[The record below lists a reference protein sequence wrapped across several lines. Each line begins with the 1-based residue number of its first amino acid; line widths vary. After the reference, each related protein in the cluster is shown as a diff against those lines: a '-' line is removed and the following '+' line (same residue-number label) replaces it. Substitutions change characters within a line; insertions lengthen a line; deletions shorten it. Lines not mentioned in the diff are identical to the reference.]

1 MTSGSSE
8 AQAATFKS
16 SFNDRVTIPDS
27 ENPKRWSNGK
37 KRTITV
43 VASLMTFSVT
53 FASSI
58 FSTAERQTAAEFH
71 VSHEVMILGLSL
83 FMLGYCFGPLLW
95 GPLSESHG
103 RRLPLM
109 LGVIVFC
116 IFQVPVAVA
125 QNVPTIVICRFIGG
139 LFACSP
145 LSIVGATLADIWDP
159 VERGIAACIYS
170 GATFSGPVLGP
181 IVGGFVV
188 DSYLGWR
195 WTAWLTLI
203 QGVFFWV
210 LGMMFVPETHAP
222 TLLRRF
228 QARECSSDAGE
239 ELGQLNATSPVSHM
253 NWREFLTKYLARPL
267 VIMLASEP
275 ILLLTTLYMSLLYGT
290 LYLFFEAYPISFQ
303 DQRGWNA
310 GVGALP
316 FLSISAGVI
325 CGNLT
330 IAATTVFRLKRKY
343 DEGGG
348 VVAPEERLIPMMV
361 GAVVLP
367 PGLFWFAWTSS
378 PHITWIPQVL
388 AGIPIGKGIQVIYT
402 MDLNYILDVYTP
414 YAAPAVSA
422 NTFVRSMAATGFP
435 LFATPMYDRLGINW
449 ATSLLGF
456 VSVLMMPVPIL
467 FYIYGERLRKLGRYS
482 VT

>member
-1 MTSGSSE
+1 MVSGSSD

-16 SFNDRVTIPDS
+16 STEVRTTIADS
-27 ENPKRWSNGK
+27 ENPKKWPKEK
-37 KRTITV
+37 KWTITV

-58 FSTAERQTAAEFH
+58 FSTAEKQTAAEFQ
-71 VSHEVMILGLSL
+71 VSHEVTILGLSL

-125 QNVPTIVICRFIGG
+125 QNVQTIIICRFIGG

-188 DSYLGWR
+188 NSYLGWR

-210 LGMMFVPETHAP
+210 LGMIFVPETHAP

-228 QARECSSDAGE
+228 QARECGSGARE
-239 ELGQLNATSPVSHM
+239 ELGQSSTTSPVSHM
-253 NWREFLTKYLARPL
+253 NWREFMTKYLARPL
-267 VIMLASEP
+267 VMLASEP
-275 ILLLTTLYMSLLYGT
+275 ILLLTTLYMSLVYGT

-316 FLSISAGVI
+316 FLSISAGVV

-330 IAATTVFRLKRKY
+330 IAATTILRLKRKY
-343 DEGGG
+343 NEGGG
-348 VVAPEERLIPMMV
+348 KVAPEERLIPMMA

-388 AGIPIGKGIQVIYT
+388 AGIPIGMGIQVIYT
-402 MDLNYILDVYTP
+402 MGLNYILDVYTP
-414 YAAPAVSA
+414 YAASAVSA
-422 NTFVRSMAATGFP
+422 NTFVRSMAAAGSH
-435 LFATPMYDRLGINW
+435 L
-449 ATSLLGF
+449 
-456 VSVLMMPVPIL
+456 PIL
-467 FYIYGERLRKLGRYS
+467 FYVYGERLRKLGRYS

>member
-8 AQAATFKS
+8 ARGATLRS
-16 SFNDRVTIPDS
+16 SLNDIATIPVS
-27 ENPKRWSNGK
+27 ENPKNWSKGK
-37 KRTITV
+37 KWIITV

-58 FSTAERQTAAEFH
+58 FSTAEKQTAAEFH

-159 VERGIAACIYS
+159 VERGFAACIYS
-170 GATFSGPVLGP
+170 SATFSGPVLGP

-203 QGVFFWV
+203 QGAFFWV
-210 LGMMFVPETHAP
+210 LGMVFVPETHAL

-228 QARECSSDAGE
+228 QARECSSDARY
-239 ELGQLNATSPVSHM
+239 ELGQASTKPPASHM
-253 NWREFLTKYLARPL
+253 NGREFLTKYLARPL
-267 VIMLASEP
+267 VMLTFEP
-275 ILLLTTLYMSLLYGT
+275 VLLLTTLYMSLVYGT

-316 FLSISAGVI
+316 FLGITVGVV

-343 DEGGG
+343 KEGGG
-348 VVAPEERLIPMMV
+348 KVAPEERLIPMMV

-378 PHITWIPQVL
+378 PHITWVPQVL
-388 AGIPIGKGIQVIYT
+388 AGIPIGMGIQVIYT
-402 MDLNYILDVYTP
+402 MGLNYILDVYTP
-414 YAAPAVSA
+414 YAASAVSA
-422 NTFVRSMAATGFP
+422 NTFVRSMAAAGFP
-435 LFATPMYDRLGINW
+435 LFATPMYDHLGISW

-456 VSVLMMPVPIL
+456 LSVLMMPVPIL
-467 FYIYGERLRKLGRYS
+467 FYLYGERLRRTGRYS

>member
-1 MTSGSSE
+1 MASE
-8 AQAATFKS
+8 SFKAPAAAVTS
-16 SFNDRVTIPDS
+16 SFNVRPTLPTSD
-27 ENPKRWSNGK
+27 NPKSWPKGK
-37 KRTITV
+37 KWTITV
-43 VASLMTFSVT
+43 VASLMTFSAT
-53 FASSI
+53 FASSV

-71 VSHEVMILGLSL
+71 VSHEVTILGLSL

-95 GPLSESHG
+95 GPLSKSHG

-125 QNVPTIVICRFIGG
+125 QNIPTIIICRFIGG

-145 LSIVGATLADIWDP
+145 LSIVGAILADIWER
-159 VERGIAACIYS
+159 VERGIAACIYP

-188 DSYLGWR
+188 NSNLGWR

-210 LGMMFVPETHAP
+210 LGMVFVPETHAL

-228 QARECSSDAGE
+228 QARECSSDARD
-239 ELGQLNATSPVSHM
+239 ELGRANANLPVSYM
-253 NWREFLTKYLARPL
+253 NWREFMTKYLARS
-267 VIMLASEP
+267 LAYPS
-275 ILLLTTLYMSLLYGT
+275 INNLYMSLVYGT

-303 DQRGWNA
+303 DQ
-310 GVGALP
+310 P
-316 FLSISAGVI
+316 
-325 CGNLT
+325 
-330 IAATTVFRLKRKY
+330 ATTIFRLKRKY
-343 DEGGG
+343 NEGGG
-348 VVAPEERLIPMMV
+348 NVAPEERLVPMMV
-361 GAVVLP
+361 GAIVLP

-378 PHITWIPQVL
+378 PHITWVPQVL
-388 AGIPIGKGIQVIYT
+388 AGIPIGMGIQVIYT
-402 MDLNYILDVYTP
+402 MGLNDILDVYTS
-414 YAAPAVSA
+414 YAASAVSA
-422 NTFVRSMAATGFP
+422 NTFVRSMAAAGFP
-435 LFATPMYDRLGINW
+435 LFATPMYDRLGISW

-467 FYIYGERLRKLGRYS
+467 FYVYGERLRKLGRYN
-482 VT
+482 VK